1 MSEKLIF
8 LQTFEG
14 LVRAYGAR
22 FTPELLTNFR
32 LYGFDPERLLPA
44 YPQKTF
50 IEVLRLLGRALHPGA
65 SEEDAILQIGRG
77 FIDGYGETLVG
88 RAMLA
93 MIGIIGPRRTLE
105 RLTRQF
111 RTGNNFSDTRLTQ
124 SGANEYQLWCNEVRL
139 PGWYQGIVSRGLEV
153 AGAKGV
159 TVAFV
164 NRDDSG
170 GGTFLIRWDDK

>member
-14 LVRAYGAR
+14 LVRAYGTR
-22 FTPELLTNFR
+22 FTPELLTNFK

-44 YPQKTF
+44 YPQKSF
-50 IEVLRLLGRALHPGA
+50 IEVVRLLGRALHPGL
-65 SEEDAILQIGRG
+65 SEDDAIREVGRG
-77 FIDGYGETLVG
+77 FINGYEDTLVG

-93 MIGIIGPRRTLE
+93 MIRIIGPRRTLE

-124 SGANEYQLWCNEVRL
+124 VSASEYQLWCNEVRL

-153 AGAKGV
+153 AGAKDV
-159 TVAFV
+159 TVEFV

-170 GGTFLIRWDDK
+170 GGTFLIRWADK